1 MSNADSYAPSN
12 ILVFVCYVN
21 FMKMEIENQ
30 LPKMMLIAK
39 KVREKTNSP
48 PHIEDL
54 MLNSQYS

>member
-21 FMKMEIENQ
+21 FIKMEIENQ
-30 LPKMMLIAK
+30 LPKMMIAK

-48 PHIEDL
+48 PHVENL
-54 MLNSQYS
+54 MINSQSS